1 MKKLTIQGF
10 TFVLSIFFLTSCGSN
25 QLPKETSEVASN
37 NPADLYKPAS
47 DNGGIK
53 LAEGFG
59 ATLVADSLGARA
71 RHISINDNGDI
82 YVKLATLLDGK
93 GIVAMRDTNRDGKAD
108 LIESFADYT
117 GTGMAL
123 YNGYL
128 YASSDT
134 AVFRYKLKSGELVPD
149 LQAETIVSGFI
160 NQRSH
165 ESKPI
170 TFDGAGNIYVTV
182 GAPSNACQEED
193 RKVGSKA
200 LDPCPELNLQAGI
213 WQFKAEQAGQV
224 HGKDGKRYAS
234 GIRNAVALDWD
245 KTSNSLYALQHG
257 RDMLNTLFP
266 KNYNDTMSRDLPAE
280 EFLQISDGDD
290 FGWPYCYFDPFQDKK
305 VLAPEYG
312 GDGKKLG
319 RCENIKKPIVAFPA
333 HAAPNDV
340 VFYNGTQ
347 FPEKYRNGAFIAFHG
362 SWNRAPF
369 DQEGYFVV
377 FVPFKDGKP
386 HGQWEVFASGFEGA
400 TKVKSPSDAVY
411 RPTGLA
417 VAPDGTLY
425 VTDSRKGRIWK
436 IVYYGDKLKSAT
448 AMK

>member
-10 TFVLSIFFLTSCGSN
+10 SFFVAVLLLASCGGN
-25 QLPKETSEVASN
+25 QQPQEVQTTSSD

-59 ATLVADSLGARA
+59 ATLVVDTLGATA
-71 RHISINDNGDI
+71 RHLAINDNGDI
-82 YVKLATLLDGK
+82 YVKLAKLRDGK
-93 GIVAMRDTNRDGKAD
+93 GIVALRDTNRDGRAD
-108 LIESFADYT
+108 LIEGFADYT

-123 YNGYL
+123 YEGYL

-134 AVFRYKLKSGELVPD
+134 AVFRYKLKTGDLIPD
-149 LQAETIVSGFI
+149 LQADTIISGF
-160 NQRSH
+160 NTQKSH
-165 ESKPI
+165 ASKPM
-170 TFDGAGNIYVTV
+170 TFDGNGNIYVTV
-182 GAPSNACQEED
+182 GAPSNACQEKD
-193 RKVGSKA
+193 RQTGSKA
-200 LDPCPELNLQAGI
+200 YDPCPELKLQAGI
-213 WQFKAEQAGQV
+213 WQFKATQIGQV

-266 KNYNDTMSRDLPAE
+266 KDYTDSMNRDLPAE
-280 EFLQISDGDD
+280 EFLQINDGDD

-305 VLAPEYG
+305 MLAPEYG
-312 GDGKKLG
+312 GDGKKQG
-319 RCENIKKPIVAFPA
+319 RCENIKRPIVTFPA

-340 VFYNGTQ
+340 IFYNGTQ
-347 FPEKYRNGAFIAFHG
+347 FPEKYRNGAFVAFHG

-386 HGQWEVFASGFEGA
+386 DGKWEVFASGFEGA
-400 TKVKSPSDAVY
+400 SKVKSPSDAVY
-411 RPTGLA
+411 RPVGLA

-436 IVYYGDKLKSAT
+436 IIYYGDKLKSTT